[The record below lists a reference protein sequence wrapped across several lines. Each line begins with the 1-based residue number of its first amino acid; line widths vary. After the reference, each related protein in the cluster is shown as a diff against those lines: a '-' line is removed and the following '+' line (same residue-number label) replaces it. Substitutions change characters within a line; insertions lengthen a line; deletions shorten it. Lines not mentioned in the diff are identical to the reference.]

1 PDLAVSNAEE
11 DTQPVEFDLTLPED
25 PEALRQMKALP
36 MSPAPPTPVKVDSP
50 PDPIAPV
57 DQETQEV
64 PSALEDAPNK
74 PAELGSSSQRVMPAA
89 PMSQDQEGGMKEVAV
104 VNSATHRKEYMRLKR
119 MMEGQRGLGFPHMKR
134 LFDSDNRVEKQQ
146 LLQTW
151 VNQGENAEACEGY
164 LVMRATQQHKGE
176 SKQEL
181 LTVRAVRAMG
191 LSEPKIE
198 AVVRRGGG
206 VVDPEVPT
214 SLDDVAYWVT
224 VSRTRTKTETME
236 RTTELHGSVDAND
249 AMAAFHGADSR
260 IERLTGLPSSSGSV
274 APTQDALLNFVKES

>member
-1 PDLAVSNAEE
+1 MKVVPLCSYTQCCVEVYEDLPSWPVGFEQASSLPVWTLYLRALQTGCIFVDLFAHRPDLAVSNAEE

-191 LSEPKIE
+191 LSELL
-198 AVVRRGGG
+198 ALNVFLTFVRLL
-206 VVDPEVPT
+206 VKN
-214 SLDDVAYWVT
+214 LDEI
-224 VSRTRTKTETME
+224 VSDM
-236 RTTELHGSVDAND
+236 G
-249 AMAAFHGADSR
+249 
-260 IERLTGLPSSSGSV
+260 
-274 APTQDALLNFVKES
+274 